1 MKNLKLNKLNRISDE
16 LKNAV
21 RGGEQPCCS
30 CGCCYANSGGS
41 SIADNG
47 NANKEH
53 GWHSIYTADC
63 DTALGDQWHIVC
75 PSN

>member
-1 MKNLKLNKLNRISDE
+1 MKNVKLNKLNRINKE

-41 SIADNG
+41 SVAGNG
-47 NANKEH
+47 NANMAQ
-53 GWHSIYTADC
+53 GLHSVIIEDC
-63 DTALGDQWHIVC
+63 DTAMEDQWTIVC
-75 PSN
+75 PQN